1 MRKLLSIS
9 VASGLLLT
17 GAAVYVYQI
26 SQPGTVRM
34 RFDAVIG
41 DQPLVF
47 NDARYSNP
55 GGAGM
60 FRIRDFQFFISNI
73 DLHGEKGV
81 YRVPDS
87 YYLARFENSST
98 SYQID
103 LTKVSRDSYSA
114 VTFSIGVDEVANGS
128 IMSVGDL
135 DPNSR
140 MAWNWEVGYKFLL
153 FEGALIDGDVDIR
166 FCDFPTIP
174 AGSVGRLILGVMAQI
189 AEFERG
195 VISERTKAAMAA
207 AKARG
212 MTFGNP
218 CGAAPLVTHRKR
230 GARNSQKVRIAKAD
244 EFARRLA
251 PIIADIHDGGIDTA
265 KGIARELNERDIQAS
280 RGGVWSGKQVRR
292 VLERLE

>member
-17 GAAVYVYQI
+17 GAAIYVYQI
-26 SQPGTVRM
+26 SQPGTLKM
-34 RFDAVIG
+34 RFDAVVG

-87 YYLARFENSST
+87 YYLARFDNSST
-98 SYQID
+98 SYRID
-103 LTKVSRDSYSA
+103 LANVPRDGYSA

-153 FEGALIDGDVDIR
+153 FEGALIDGDTIR
-166 FCDFPTIP
+166 
-174 AGSVGRLILGVMAQI
+174 
-189 AEFERG
+189 
-195 VISERTKAAMAA
+195 
-207 AKARG
+207 
-212 MTFGNP
+212 
-218 CGAAPLVTHRKR
+218 PLVYHVGFNENRKTLR
-230 GARNSQKVRIAKAD
+230 FDLPEEVAPDSSDALLFTVDVLALFTGKNTVDMVALPNVKFDRDDARL
-244 EFARRLA
+244 LA
-251 PIIADIHDGGIDTA
+251 GNYGTMISLTPTTDDA
-265 KGIARELNERDIQAS
+265 Q
-280 RGGVWSGKQVRR
+280 
-292 VLERLE
+292 

>member
-9 VASGLLLT
+9 VVSGLLLA
-17 GAAVYVYQI
+17 GAAVYFYQI
-26 SQPGTVRM
+26 SQPGTVRV

-41 DQPLVF
+41 DKPLVF

-87 YYLARFENSST
+87 YYLARFDNSST

-103 LTKVSRDSYSA
+103 LANVPQDWYSA
-114 VTFSIGVDEVANGS
+114 ITFSIGVDEVANGS

-153 FEGALIDGDVDIR
+153 FEGALIDGDTIR
-166 FCDFPTIP
+166 
-174 AGSVGRLILGVMAQI
+174 
-189 AEFERG
+189 
-195 VISERTKAAMAA
+195 
-207 AKARG
+207 
-212 MTFGNP
+212 
-218 CGAAPLVTHRKR
+218 PLVYHVGFNENRKTLLFNLPEEVAPDSSDALLFTVDVLALFTGKNTVDMVALPNVKFDR
-230 GARNSQKVRIAKAD
+230 DDARL
-244 EFARRLA
+244 LA
-251 PIIADIHDGGIDTA
+251 GNYGTMISLTPTTDDA
-265 KGIARELNERDIQAS
+265 Q
-280 RGGVWSGKQVRR
+280 
-292 VLERLE
+292 

>member
-1 MRKLLSIS
+1 MRKLFAIA

-17 GAAVYVYQI
+17 GAAIYVYQT

-41 DQPLVF
+41 EQPLVF

-73 DLHGEKGV
+73 VLHGEKGV
-81 YRVPDS
+81 YRVADS
-87 YYLARFENSST
+87 YYLARFDNAST

-103 LTKVSRDSYSA
+103 LPNVPRDLYAA
-114 VTFSIGVDEVANGS
+114 VTFSIGVDEAANGS

-153 FEGALIDGDVDIR
+153 FEGALIDGDTIRPLVYHVGFNENRKTLLFNLPEEVAPNSSDALLFTVD
-166 FCDFPTIP
+166 
-174 AGSVGRLILGVMAQI
+174 VMALFTGKNTVDMV
-189 AEFERG
+189 ALPNVKFDREDARLLAG
-195 VISERTKAAMAA
+195 NYSTMISLTPTTDDA
-207 AKARG
+207 
-212 MTFGNP
+212 
-218 CGAAPLVTHRKR
+218 H
-230 GARNSQKVRIAKAD
+230 
-244 EFARRLA
+244 
-251 PIIADIHDGGIDTA
+251 
-265 KGIARELNERDIQAS
+265 
-280 RGGVWSGKQVRR
+280 
-292 VLERLE
+292 

>member
-9 VASGLLLT
+9 VVSGLLLA
-17 GAAVYVYQI
+17 GAAVYFYQI
-26 SQPGTVRM
+26 SQPGTVRV

-41 DQPLVF
+41 DKPLVF

-87 YYLARFENSST
+87 YYLARFDNSST

-103 LTKVSRDSYSA
+103 LADVPQDWYSA
-114 VTFSIGVDEVANGS
+114 IAFSIGVDEVANGS
-128 IMSVGDL
+128 IISVGDL

-153 FEGALIDGDVDIR
+153 FEGALIDSDTIR
-166 FCDFPTIP
+166 
-174 AGSVGRLILGVMAQI
+174 
-189 AEFERG
+189 
-195 VISERTKAAMAA
+195 
-207 AKARG
+207 
-212 MTFGNP
+212 
-218 CGAAPLVTHRKR
+218 PLVYHVGFNENRKTLR
-230 GARNSQKVRIAKAD
+230 FHLPEEVAPDSSDALLFTVDVLALFTGKNTVDMVALPNVKFDRDDARL
-244 EFARRLA
+244 LA
-251 PIIADIHDGGIDTA
+251 GNYGTMISLTPTTDDA
-265 KGIARELNERDIQAS
+265 Q
-280 RGGVWSGKQVRR
+280 
-292 VLERLE
+292 

>member
-1 MRKLLSIS
+1 MRKMLSIS
-9 VASGLLLT
+9 VVSGLLLA
-17 GAAVYVYQI
+17 GAAVYFYQI
-26 SQPGTVRM
+26 SQPGTVRV

-41 DQPLVF
+41 DKPLEF

-87 YYLARFENSST
+87 YYLARFDNSST

-103 LTKVSRDSYSA
+103 LANVPQDWYSA
-114 VTFSIGVDEVANGS
+114 ITFSIGVDEVANGS

-153 FEGALIDGDVDIR
+153 FEGALIDGDTIR
-166 FCDFPTIP
+166 
-174 AGSVGRLILGVMAQI
+174 
-189 AEFERG
+189 
-195 VISERTKAAMAA
+195 
-207 AKARG
+207 
-212 MTFGNP
+212 
-218 CGAAPLVTHRKR
+218 PLVYHVGFNENRKTLR
-230 GARNSQKVRIAKAD
+230 FNLPEEVAPDSSDALLFTVDVLALFTGKNTVDMVALPNVKFDRDDARL
-244 EFARRLA
+244 LA
-251 PIIADIHDGGIDTA
+251 GNYGTMISLTPTTDDA
-265 KGIARELNERDIQAS
+265 Q
-280 RGGVWSGKQVRR
+280 
-292 VLERLE
+292 

>member
-60 FRIRDFQFFISNI
+60 FRIRDFLFFISNI

-87 YYLARFENSST
+87 YYLARFDNSST

-103 LTKVSRDSYSA
+103 LANVPQDWYSA
-114 VTFSIGVDEVANGS
+114 ITFSIGVDEAANGS
-128 IMSVGDL
+128 IISVGDL

-140 MAWNWEVGYKFLL
+140 MAWNWEAGYKFLL
-153 FEGALIDGDVDIR
+153 FEGALIDGDTIR
-166 FCDFPTIP
+166 
-174 AGSVGRLILGVMAQI
+174 
-189 AEFERG
+189 
-195 VISERTKAAMAA
+195 
-207 AKARG
+207 
-212 MTFGNP
+212 
-218 CGAAPLVTHRKR
+218 PLVYHVGFNENRKTLR
-230 GARNSQKVRIAKAD
+230 FNLPEEVAPDSSDALLFTLDVLALFTGKNTVDMVALPNVKFDRD
-244 EFARRLA
+244 DTRLLA
-251 PIIADIHDGGIDTA
+251 GNYGTMISLTPTTDDA
-265 KGIARELNERDIQAS
+265 Q
-280 RGGVWSGKQVRR
+280 
-292 VLERLE
+292 

>member
-9 VASGLLLT
+9 VVSGLLLA
-17 GAAVYVYQI
+17 GAAVYFYQI

-41 DQPLVF
+41 DKPLVF

-87 YYLARFENSST
+87 YYLARFDNSST

-103 LTKVSRDSYSA
+103 LTNVSRDSYSA

-128 IMSVGDL
+128 IISVGDL

-153 FEGALIDGDVDIR
+153 FEGALIDGDTIRPLVYHVGFNENRKTLRFNLPEEVAPDSSDALIFTVDVLAL
-166 FCDFPTIP
+166 FTGKTTVD
-174 AGSVGRLILGVMAQI
+174 
-189 AEFERG
+189 
-195 VISERTKAAMAA
+195 MAA
-207 AKARG
+207 LPSVKFDRDDARLLA
-212 MTFGNP
+212 GNYGTMISLTP
-218 CGAAPLVTHRKR
+218 TTDDA
-230 GARNSQKVRIAKAD
+230 Q
-244 EFARRLA
+244 
-251 PIIADIHDGGIDTA
+251 
-265 KGIARELNERDIQAS
+265 
-280 RGGVWSGKQVRR
+280 
-292 VLERLE
+292 

>member
-1 MRKLLSIS
+1 MRKLPSIF
-9 VASGLLLT
+9 VASGLLLA
-17 GAAVYVYQI
+17 GAAVYFYQI
-26 SQPGTVRM
+26 SQPGTVSV

-41 DQPLVF
+41 DKPLVF

-87 YYLARFENSST
+87 YYLARFDNSST

-103 LTKVSRDSYSA
+103 LPNVPRDSYA
-114 VTFSIGVDEVANGS
+114 VVTFSIGVDEVANGS

-153 FEGALIDGDVDIR
+153 FEGALIDGDTIRPLVYHVGFNENRKTLRFNLPEEVAPDSSDALIFTVDVLAL
-166 FCDFPTIP
+166 FTGKTTVD
-174 AGSVGRLILGVMAQI
+174 
-189 AEFERG
+189 
-195 VISERTKAAMAA
+195 MAA
-207 AKARG
+207 LPNVKFDRDDARLLA
-212 MTFGNP
+212 GNYGTMISLTP
-218 CGAAPLVTHRKR
+218 TTDDA
-230 GARNSQKVRIAKAD
+230 Q
-244 EFARRLA
+244 
-251 PIIADIHDGGIDTA
+251 
-265 KGIARELNERDIQAS
+265 
-280 RGGVWSGKQVRR
+280 
-292 VLERLE
+292 